1 MVPNWSRPAVKG
13 GFKQELCEESFLFYD
28 AIQSNRR
35 RIRRKEGPRKIQK
48 KAERTMAAAPMGSH
62 WGEKLWTVIFGE
74 NEFVSQTF
82 SFEYIALP
90 PTIFIMNGRT
100 VMVMIII
107 ILNSSPPNGPFLLI
121 NIHIW

>member
-1 MVPNWSRPAVKG
+1 MKG

-28 AIQSNRR
+28 AIQSNQR

-100 VMVMIII
+100 VMVMVIII
-107 ILNSSPPNGPFLLI
+107 HNSSPPNGPFLLI